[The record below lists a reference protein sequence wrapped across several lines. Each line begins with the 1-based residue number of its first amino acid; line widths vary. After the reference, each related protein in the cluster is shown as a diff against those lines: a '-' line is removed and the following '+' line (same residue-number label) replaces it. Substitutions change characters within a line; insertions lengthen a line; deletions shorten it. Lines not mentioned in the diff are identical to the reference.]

1 MKYGLYDCGENP
13 HPIEA
18 YVQGAH
24 ILVVRTV
31 QNYVETVISLE
42 DEGWEVRDCLKVLM
56 VDSSYQVALMRKPFK
71 GTTVNNILKYGCGG
85 INIDGCRIHTDGEQP
100 KGSGKGQKNTIT
112 HGDRNDLVGG
122 SITPPE
128 GRFPANL
135 ILQNESVPIMDGQSG
150 ILKSGGG
157 NKSNRNSKSAFGG
170 GAEYDDIRV
179 ANSGGASRYFQKY
192 DSREELFAY
201 LEKLIRVG

>member
-13 HPIEA
+13 QPIEA

-42 DEGWEVRDCLKVLM
+42 DEGWEVRDCLKVLTA
-56 VDSSYQVALMRKPFK
+56 DSSYQVALMRKPFK
-71 GTTVNNILKYGCGG
+71 GTIVNNILKYGCGG
-85 INIDGCRIHTDGEQP
+85 INIEGCRIGTEVVEAGRKGRGECESESYGKKLMGDDG
-100 KGSGKGQKNTIT
+100 GFS
-112 HGDRNDLVGG
+112 
-122 SITPPE
+122 E

-179 ANSGGASRYFQKY
+179 ANSGGASRYFQNY